1 MFSSLHHISLPI
13 SLLSCTVRYFLSL
26 MMPWIAKAG
35 DSDKFFTVVL
45 GLTQNNSK
53 VKVKVQLV
61 KKINVHV
68 EV

>member
-1 MFSSLHHISLPI
+1 
-13 SLLSCTVRYFLSL
+13 

-35 DSDKFFTVVL
+35 DSDKFYTVVL